1 MACPGQPFVVFQAV
15 DMAGTITALKAQK
28 HAKDRVNVYLDGE
41 FAFGLSLIHAL
52 WLRVGQALSD
62 KDIETLQQ
70 VDTLEKAKQR
80 AVELIAYRPR
90 SVKEVRQRLRR
101 AGVDEAVIDEV
112 VASLIAAGLLDDES
126 FTQTWVDS
134 RLRASP
140 RSKRMVAWELRQKG
154 VEASVIEASLAEVN
168 DEETA
173 YQAALRRWPRVAGI
187 QPERER
193 RRKLGE
199 HLARH
204 GFDYDTMQAAVERVE
219 REMREAAE
227 QDSFSR
233 RSAPVDVDVD
243 VDVDLDP

>member
-1 MACPGQPFVVFQAV
+1 MACPVQPFVVFSAV

-28 HAKDRVNVYLDGE
+28 SAKDRVNVYLDGE

-62 KDIETLQQ
+62 TDIETLQQ

-90 SVKEVRQRLRR
+90 SVKEVRQRLGR
-101 AGVDEAVIDEV
+101 AGVDEAVIGEV
-112 VASLIAAGLLDDES
+112 VASLKTAGLLDDES
-126 FTQTWVDS
+126 FTQAWVDS

-140 RSKRMVAWELRQKG
+140 RSKRMMTWELRQKG
-154 VEASVIEASLAEVN
+154 VEASVIEASLAAVN

-173 YQAALRRWPRVAGI
+173 YQAALKRWPRVAGV

-193 RRKLGE
+193 RRKLSE

-204 GFDYDTMQAAVERVE
+204 GFDFDTTQSAVERVE

-227 QDSFSR
+227 QDSTSR
-233 RSAPVDVDVD
+233 SPAPGEVDGEVD
-243 VDVDLDP
+243 P